1 MIYNKINQEISVK
14 RPPKLDNV
22 LEIAKKCVEKGHYLP
37 TFHAECRQKER
48 DITLLDA
55 LYVIRNGFRE
65 PKYDQFKLEW
75 NAWNYAIRGTTL
87 QKDKIRVIISFDESL
102 MLIITVINIE

>member
-1 MIYNKINQEISVK
+1 MK

-22 LEIAKKCVEKGHYLP
+22 LKIAQNCIETGRYKP

-55 LYVIRNGFRE
+55 LNVIINGYRE
-65 PKYDQFKLEW
+65 LKHDQFKEEW
-75 NAWNYAIRGTTL
+75 GDWNYAIKGESLQGDTL
-87 QKDKIRVIISFDESL
+87 RVIISFDKDFL
-102 MLIITVINIE
+102 LIITVINLVKRD